1 MEFHSK
7 VTLVLLVQMDLM
19 VQKEI
24 REIKVIQEQQVL
36 LVKVL
41 MRTGKILG
49 IQVQK
54 QTL

>member
-1 MEFHSK
+1 MDQME
-7 VTLVLLVQMDLM
+7 
-19 VQKEI
+19 QKEI
-24 REIKVIQEQQVL
+24 KEILEQQVL

-54 QTL
+54 QSL

>member
-1 MEFHSK
+1 MER
-7 VTLVLLVQMDLM
+7 MDLKGIR
-19 VQKEI
+19 VIKEI
-24 REIKVIQEQQVL
+24 LEQQVL
-36 LVKVL
+36 PVKVL